1 MTRSLPLLRQE
12 REDSCALACLRMVLA
27 GRGTV
32 VTEAELEQR
41 VQREEGGTEIDE
53 LERLARSF
61 GLVATCQETTA
72 GQIRSLLIADS
83 DVIAYINRAVFDLRT
98 LTTLVPALRSL
109 CVHAVVPTLVTAR
122 HVRFHDPRLPEVVCK
137 TIRRFEAAQRHMR
150 SVCLV
155 LQ

>member
-1 MTRSLPLLRQE
+1 M
-12 REDSCALACLRMVLA
+12 RMVLA

-41 VQREEGGTEIDE
+41 VRREEGGTDIEE

-61 GLVATCQETTA
+61 GLVATCQEA
-72 GQIRSLLIADS
+72 IAQQIRDILNADS

-109 CVHAVVPTLVTAR
+109 RVHAVVPTRVTAR
-122 HVRFHDPRLPEVVCK
+122 QITFHDPRLPEVVCK

-150 SVCLV
+150 SACLV
-155 LQ
+155 LPAQAT